1 MFVCLSILNPLSS
14 GPHVTSP
21 FHPFTVMMLLLL
33 SLGVRPKPQ
42 DHTGSLVAE
51 EFKACLISLGYDVE
65 NDKQVGGPGP
75 PAARA
80 MLCYQAA

>member
-1 MFVCLSILNPLSS
+1 MFVSPSSILRTSCNVTFPSLHLHDVAPLVI
-14 GPHVTSP
+14 GCAA
-21 FHPFTVMMLLLL
+21 
-33 SLGVRPKPQ
+33 KPQ

-75 PAARA
+75 TVARA
-80 MLCYQAA
+80 MLSCQAA